1 VDAVATAGRTPGRQ
15 AAYADL
21 VAAVL
26 DLRTPDA
33 TRRFDQALAD
43 AVTAEA
49 ISPALARELRML
61 QRDAERALVDHAA
74 SVLPAALVA
83 LDQREAAEDPTTE
96 RLDHPVVSEQ
106 LEPDSAAE
114 PLTDPPPDPPADL
127 TARRLLVAGLR
138 PISDPHQ
145 GSLP

>member
-1 VDAVATAGRTPGRQ
+1 
-15 AAYADL
+15 
-21 VAAVL
+21 
-26 DLRTPDA
+26 
-33 TRRFDQALAD
+33 
-43 AVTAEA
+43 
-49 ISPALARELRML
+49 ML

-83 LDQREAAEDPTTE
+83 LDQHASTPDAEQP
-96 RLDHPVVSEQ
+96 DHPVVSEQ